1 NQPLNL
7 QDPQVRNVL
16 VPAIQQLKRMGIGQ
30 VVPDGQSP
38 QGQPQGQPAP
48 QQVAQAAPNGAP
60 PQQPNPQ
67 DNQGTFGAPSAV
79 ATRGAV
85 PTGTDPEIQKQIAV
99 YTAIASNPAYPKSV
113 QEAALTRLK
122 ALQHQN
128 APTPDIKNYD
138 LSRRQGYQ
146 GTLQD
151 FMAENEAKK
160 TAATEEAKLNATK
173 YQ

>member
-1 NQPLNL
+1 
-7 QDPQVRNVL
+7 
-16 VPAIQQLKRMGIGQ
+16 
-30 VVPDGQSP
+30 
-38 QGQPQGQPAP
+38 
-48 QQVAQAAPNGAP
+48 
-60 PQQPNPQ
+60 
-67 DNQGTFGAPSAV
+67 
-79 ATRGAV
+79 
-85 PTGTDPEIQKQIAV
+85 
-99 YTAIASNPAYPKSV
+99 IASNPAYPKSV

-122 ALQHQN
+122 ALQDQN

-173 YQ
+173 YQSLVDNGTKAQQEIPQLQMLQGQMNDPNFFSGAGEKYNLLYKRLKSAVGIDPDT